1 MTSDTSSPNNIG
13 EIQNSAP
20 MIKLLRAR
28 RRVYAHVK
36 GLQRTYFLITFLL
49 PIASL
54 IAAFNFDKA
63 KAVLSLAALIIGAL
77 DAMFFDPWRKQ
88 KIKMAARLQEEFDC
102 KVLDMPWNKFTAGQ
116 RVSPEDVD
124 DYGRNPLKADAEREL
139 QDWYPS
145 DARELPLHLA
155 RLVCQRTN
163 LWYDSKLRRTY
174 RTSLWIITAL
184 YFVALLLFGLHLQ
197 LGDFILAVLVP
208 FGPFFTWI
216 VREHHRQTDTI
227 ALVDRLSGEIE
238 GSIDRLSN
246 PESREDA
253 QARARELQD
262 AIFAHRASSPLVS
275 DVVYKCKRKT
285 LEKQMQAGAEAFIA
299 HVTNASR
306 AAR

>member
-1 MTSDTSSPNNIG
+1 MASDTTYPNNIG
-13 EIQNSAP
+13 ELQNSAP
-20 MIKLLRAR
+20 MIKILRAR

-36 GLQRTYFLITFLL
+36 GLQRAYFLITLLL
-49 PIASL
+49 PVVSL
-54 IAAFNFDKA
+54 VVAINFDKA
-63 KAVLSLAALIIGAL
+63 KAGLSLAALIIGAL

-102 KVLDMPWNKFTAGQ
+102 NVLDMAWNKFTAGQ

-124 DYGRNPLKADAEREL
+124 DYGRNPLKANAEKQL

-145 DARELPLHLA
+145 DACKLPLHLA

-174 RTSLWIITAL
+174 RTGLWIITML
-184 YFVALLLFGLHLQ
+184 YFVALLLFGLDLP
-197 LGDFILAVLVP
+197 LSDFILAVLVP

-227 ALVDRLSGEIE
+227 TLVERLSGEIE

-246 PESREDA
+246 PDSQEDA

-275 DVVYKCKRKT
+275 DLVYKYKRKT
-285 LEKQMQAGAEAFIA
+285 LEEQMQAGAREFIA
-299 HVTNASR
+299 RVTNASR